1 MDLPSRTMGSLA
13 TLVGW
18 TLEGRLLLV
27 SHWVVRPRIKT
38 AYGTVLLL
46 AKEGLGTSW
55 RGGCRRPPGCCC
67 WLPSRGLKFIDR
79 EETVDAILVR
89 HQAPGPPSRPI
100 VGRRPSPPALPLF
113 VPFWTN
119 LQTFWNFEHPAP
131 APASEPHDVPT
142 TNPSQSPTNDHCHPL
157 AAWLQFDRSH
167 ERQQEAQLH
176 DKTHHTICV

>member
-100 VGRRPSPPALPLF
+100 VGRRPS
-113 VPFWTN
+113 
-119 LQTFWNFEHPAP
+119 
-131 APASEPHDVPT
+131 
-142 TNPSQSPTNDHCHPL
+142 SPTRTLFGLDNL
-157 AAWLQFDRSH
+157 LLWISYTFQTRL
-167 ERQQEAQLH
+167 
-176 DKTHHTICV
+176 KTHDRQRSCIVTHMSIIAEQIHYWTTAK